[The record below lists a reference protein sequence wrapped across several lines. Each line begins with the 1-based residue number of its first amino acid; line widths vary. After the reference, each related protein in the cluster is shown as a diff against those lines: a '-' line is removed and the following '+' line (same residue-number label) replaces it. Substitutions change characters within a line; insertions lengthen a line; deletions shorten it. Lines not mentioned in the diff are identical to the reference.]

1 MVMPIRHQG
10 VSLMHRLE
18 LLPPVPGLRFDE
30 PSHTY
35 TVEHKHLGVLT
46 VPSTTQVMAATG
58 AKCLNYSAWRNS
70 LLRNGICQ
78 TDEQA
83 DAFMESHRSHRAMVG
98 TQLHHLI
105 ETYLLGREPMDA
117 DPEAEKM
124 FQTWL
129 KDFYPRITTVF
140 VVEEP
145 MLHRAYFY
153 CGTPDLLAEVDGA
166 VTLTDWKSQQQ
177 NKEKVRSEWGL
188 QVGAYCELVRACH
201 GITVAK
207 ATMAIVTVDN
217 VRLAQYNRADIVQ
230 GWSRFAGFLAEH
242 HALQA
247 KLGSLPHHIALTAM
261 ESLFA

>member
-1 MVMPIRHQG
+1 MA
-10 VSLMHRLE
+10 HRLE
-18 LLPPVPGLRFDE
+18 LLPPTRGLLFDPIE
-30 PSHTY
+30 HKY
-35 TVEHKHLGVLT
+35 TVEHKYLGTLV

-58 AKCLNYSAWRNS
+58 AKCLNYSAWRSS
-70 LLRNGICQ
+70 LLRKGIC
-78 TDEQA
+78 ESEA
-83 DAFMESHRSHRAMVG
+83 DAESYMESHRSHRAMVG

-105 ETYLLGREPMDA
+105 EAYLLGREPMDV

-124 FQTWL
+124 FQAWL

-140 VVEEP
+140 VAEEP

-153 CGTPDLLAEVDGA
+153 CGTPDLLAEIDGV

-177 NKEKVRSEWGL
+177 GKEKVRSEWGL

-201 GITVAK
+201 DITVAK
-207 ATMAIVTVDN
+207 ATMAIVTVDG
-217 VRLAQYNRADIVQ
+217 VHLAQYNRADIVQ
-230 GWSRFAGFLAEH
+230 GWQRFAGFLSEF

-261 ESLFA
+261 EHLFA